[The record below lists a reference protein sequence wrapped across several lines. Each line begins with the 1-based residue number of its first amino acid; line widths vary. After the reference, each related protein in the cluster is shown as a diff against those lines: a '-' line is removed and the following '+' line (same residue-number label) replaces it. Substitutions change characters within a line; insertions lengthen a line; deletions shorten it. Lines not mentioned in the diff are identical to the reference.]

1 MIARVSGIII
11 TTTDRSLL
19 VENNG
24 IAYRI
29 FATAETLLKHA
40 IGSPVTLWTSH
51 IIRED
56 AQELYGFET
65 TQDQDLFELLL
76 NVSGIG
82 PRSALGVMNVA
93 TLGTIARAVHTNDVG
108 YLTKISGIGKKTAEK
123 IILELRDKLPAHD
136 ITADDSSSRDVIDAL
151 IALGYSESQARE
163 TLRSLDAGL
172 DTQTKIR
179 ESLKLLSNYAQ

>member
-11 TTTDRSLL
+11 GSTDRYLL

-29 FATAETLLKHA
+29 FATAETLLKHPLHQ
-40 IGSPVTLWTSH
+40 PVTLWTSH
-51 IIRED
+51 IVRED

-65 TQDQDLFELLL
+65 TQDQELFELLL
-76 NVSGIG
+76 TISGIG

-93 TLGTIARAVHTNDVG
+93 TIGTIARAVHTNDVG

-123 IILELRDKLPAHD
+123 IIIELRDKLPAHD

-163 TLRSLDAGL
+163 TLRSLDSGL
-172 DTQTKIR
+172 NTQTKIR
-179 ESLKLLSNYAQ
+179 ESLKLLSNYSQ

>member
-1 MIARVSGIII
+1 MIARISGIII
-11 TTTDRSLL
+11 SSTDRYIL

-24 IAYRI
+24 IAYRV

-40 IGSPVTLWTSH
+40 LNAPVTLWTSH

-65 TQDQDLFELLL
+65 TRDQELFELLL

-93 TLGTIARAVHTNDVG
+93 TIGTIARAVHTNDVG

-163 TLRSLDAGL
+163 TLRSLDASL

-179 ESLKLLSNYAQ
+179 ESLRILSNQS

>member
-1 MIARVSGIII
+1 
-11 TTTDRSLL
+11 
-19 VENNG
+19 
-24 IAYRI
+24 
-29 FATAETLLKHA
+29 
-40 IGSPVTLWTSH
+40 
-51 IIRED
+51 
-56 AQELYGFET
+56 
-65 TQDQDLFELLL
+65 
-76 NVSGIG
+76 
-82 PRSALGVMNVA
+82 MNVA

-163 TLRSLDAGL
+163 TLRGLESRL

-179 ESLKLLSNYAQ
+179 ESLKLLSNYSQ

>member
-1 MIARVSGIII
+1 MIARISGIII
-11 TTTDRSLL
+11 SSTDRYIL

-24 IAYRI
+24 IAYRV
-29 FATAETLLKHA
+29 FATAETLLRHPLSQP
-40 IGSPVTLWTSH
+40 ITLWTSH

-65 TQDQDLFELLL
+65 TRDQELFELLL

-93 TLGTIARAVHTNDVG
+93 TIGTIARAVHTNDVG

-136 ITADDSSSRDVIDAL
+136 ITANDSSSRDVIDAL

-163 TLRSLDAGL
+163 TLRLLDTGL
-172 DTQTKIR
+172 DTQAKIR
-179 ESLKLLSNYAQ
+179 ESLRILSNQS